1 MKFSVIASLLLSA
14 MLTLTYYQMLP
25 GIVNTFLQDP
35 DAYNLALNFS
45 QILLSTSVLFGV
57 FYVPTNALQAV
68 GAATAALI
76 INLSR
81 QGIIYIPALFILQ
94 SVLGMNGLVWAQPA
108 ADILSTLLV
117 IFLYI
122 KVPGKICQK
131 SPAIVSNAF

>member
-57 FYVPTNALQAV
+57 FYVPTNAL
-68 GAATAALI
+68 I

-131 SPAIVSNAF
+131 SPATVSNAF